1 MSSPDQRYPSLV
13 GRSVIVTGG
22 GRGLGREMALALT
35 GAGADVIITAAKSEQ
50 QLKSVQAEA
59 TGPGTLISVL
69 ADVSSEADCQRVVAQ
84 ALEAFGRAD
93 CLINN
98 AGRGMRL
105 VSETFTSEPC
115 RFWQTSPDQWR
126 EIVDCNI
133 NGPFNMA
140 RAVTPSMLQ
149 QGFGKIINVSTSLQ
163 TMVRTGYSPYGPSKS
178 ALEAMSRVWAD
189 DLADTGISVNVL
201 LPGGATDTELLP
213 GGANR
218 RGADGNLLSPE
229 LMREPI
235 LWLCAD
241 QSNGHT
247 AERYIAR
254 NWQPSDDPDR
264 AALASR
270 DDSGELPRIM

>member
-1 MSSPDQRYPSLV
+1 MSMPDQRYPSLV

-35 GAGADVIITAAKSEQ
+35 GAGANVTITAAKSEQ
-50 QLKSVQAEA
+50 QLQSVQADV
-59 TGPGTLISVL
+59 TGPGRLITAV
-69 ADVSSEADCQRVVAQ
+69 ADEANAADCERVVAQ
-84 ALEAFGRAD
+84 ALESFGRVD
-93 CLINN
+93 CLVNN

-105 VSETFTSEPC
+105 VSETFTTEPC
-115 RFWQTSPDQWR
+115 LFWQTSPDQWR

-140 RAVTPSMLQ
+140 RAVARSMLQ
-149 QGFGKIINVSTSLQ
+149 QGFGKIINISTSLQ

-178 ALEAMSRVWAD
+178 ALESMSRVWAE
-189 DLADTGISVNVL
+189 DLADSGVTVNVL

-213 GGANR
+213 GGASR

-254 NWQPSDDPDR
+254 HWQPAEHPDK
-264 AALASR
+264 AAVAAR